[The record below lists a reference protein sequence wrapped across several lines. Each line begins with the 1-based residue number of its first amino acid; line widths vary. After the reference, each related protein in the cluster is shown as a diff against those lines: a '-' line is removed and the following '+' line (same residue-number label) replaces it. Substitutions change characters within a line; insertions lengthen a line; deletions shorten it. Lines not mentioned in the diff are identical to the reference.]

1 VRPLISALL
10 FDNDGTLVDSHE
22 AVEQSWGQWA
32 REFAP
37 DFSFSEEWFGN
48 RAEDV
53 VRRVI
58 APELFEVA
66 NHRINELEQLTA
78 ELTVPL
84 TGTLELIASLSPS
97 QWTIVTSANP
107 RLAAARIEAAGLP
120 VPKALVTAADVQR
133 GKPAPDPYLLGAK
146 KLGVPIE
153 RCAVFEDA
161 VSGINSGLAA
171 GAALVIG
178 IGERTLDTSAH
189 IVVSNLEGIRL
200 TDSQLLI
207 PDQIRMR

>member
-22 AVEQSWGQWA
+22 AVEQSWAQWA

-37 DFSFSEEWFGN
+37 DFSFTEEWFGN

-53 VRRVI
+53 VRRVLP
-58 APELFEVA
+58 AEQFEAA
-66 NHRINELEQLTA
+66 NNRINELEQHTA
-78 ELTVPL
+78 ALTVPL
-84 TGTLELIASLSPS
+84 PGTLEFIASLSPS

-107 RLAAARIEAAGLP
+107 LLAAARIEAAGLP
-120 VPKALVTAADVQR
+120 VPKALVTAADVLN
-133 GKPAPDPYLLGAK
+133 GKPAPDPYLLAAER
-146 KLGVPIE
+146 LGVAID

-178 IGERTLDTSAH
+178 IGRRTLDTSAH
-189 IVVSNLEGIRL
+189 LVVSSLEGIKL
-200 TDSQLLI
+200 VNSELII
-207 PDQIRMR
+207 PDEIRMR

>member
-37 DFSFSEEWFGN
+37 TFRFSEEWFGN

-53 VRRVI
+53 VRRVLG
-58 APELFEVA
+58 PELFEVA
-66 NHRINELEQLTA
+66 NDRINELEQLTA

-84 TGTLELIASLSPS
+84 PGTLELIASLAPS

-107 RLAAARIEAAGLP
+107 RLAAARITAAGLP

-133 GKPAPDPYLLGAK
+133 GKPAPDPYLLGAT

-171 GAALVIG
+171 GAPLVVG
-178 IGERTLDTSAH
+178 IGERTLDTDAH
-189 IVVSNLEGIRL
+189 IVVSSLQGIRL
-200 TDSQLLI
+200 TDSDLLI
-207 PDQIRMR
+207 PDEIRMR